1 VRAYA
6 SVVQARFRMLLQY
19 RAAALAGFGTQLFWG
34 LIRVMIFDAFYRSSS
49 AAQPMSYSETVT
61 YLWLIQAMLLLLPWT
76 IDAEI
81 RAMVR
86 DGSLAYELARPTDLY
101 WFWYCRNL
109 ATRTAPVLLRATP
122 LFVAAGLFFGM
133 APPPNLGAAAAWL
146 LTTLGAIVLG
156 SAIST
161 LMSISLLWTIAG
173 DGVARLV
180 ATLATMLSGSVI
192 PLPLFPDWS
201 QPILNAL
208 PFRGLMD
215 VPFRFY
221 LGHLPLSRLLPE
233 LGLQLAWTAAL
244 VGLGRLILARG
255 ARRLVVQGG

>member
-1 VRAYA
+1 MRAYA
-6 SVVQARFRMLLQY
+6 AVIQARFRMLLQY

-34 LIRVMIFDAFYRSSS
+34 LIRIMIFDAFYRSSS
-49 AAQPMSYSETVT
+49 APQPMGYAETVT
-61 YLWLIQAMLLLLPWT
+61 YLWLTQAMLLLLPWG
-76 IDAEI
+76 IDWEI

-86 DGSLAYELARPTDLY
+86 DGSVAYELARPTDLY
-101 WFWYCRNL
+101 WLWYCRNL
-109 ATRTAPVLLRATP
+109 AARTAPVLLRATP
-122 LFVAAGLFFGM
+122 LFIIAGLFFSLQ
-133 APPPNLGAAAAWL
+133 PPPSIEAAAAWL
-146 LTTLGAIVLG
+146 FTTMGAIALG

-180 ATLATMLSGSVI
+180 ATLATMFSGSIV

-221 LGHLPLSRLLPE
+221 MGHLPLQRLLPE
-233 LGLQLAWTAAL
+233 AFLQWAWTAAL
-244 VGLGRLILARG
+244 VVLGRLILARG
-255 ARRLVVQGG
+255 VRRLVIQGG